1 MRRSKEEAAVEG
13 TRAEDWV
20 RELTGR
26 ADVSLR
32 GPEDWKRIFAEVA
45 RRLLDAA
52 EWPGTQGSPKL
63 LLDEIVLRAGAP
75 GSEDKLRALRQVLVE
90 QLGEHRD
97 VSERIFLLR
106 ELAII
111 GRAEAVPALE
121 KLIDDAEPAI
131 REYAIRALAA
141 NPSREAAEALLA
153 AMRKAGEPARRA
165 ALANALAGRKE
176 KEAAD
181 AVRAAL
187 PDLPPAAREL
197 LGGALKDREGGAPPA
212 APR

>member
-1 MRRSKEEAAVEG
+1 MRRLREETPV
-13 TRAEDWV
+13 EDWV

-26 ADVSLR
+26 AGAVR
-32 GPEDWKRIFAEVA
+32 RAPEDYKRVFTEVV
-45 RRLLDAA
+45 RKLLDAE
-52 EWPGTQGSPKL
+52 EWPGAQGSPKL

-90 QLGEHRD
+90 QLGEHKD
-97 VSERIFLLR
+97 AGERIFLLR
-106 ELAII
+106 ELAIV
-111 GRAEAVPALE
+111 GREEAVPALE
-121 KLIDDAEPAI
+121 KLIDGAEPAI

-165 ALANALAGRKE
+165 ALVNSLAGRKE
-176 KEAAD
+176 KEAMD

-187 PDLPPAAREL
+187 PDLPPAARAL
-197 LGGALKDREGGAPPA
+197 LGGALKDREGGASPA
-212 APR
+212 ATR

>member
-1 MRRSKEEAAVEG
+1 MRPSREEAAARDNTVEG
-13 TRAEDWV
+13 WV

-26 ADVSLR
+26 ADAPRR
-32 GPEDWKRIFAEVA
+32 GPEDWTRVFTEVI
-45 RRLLDAA
+45 RKLLDAA
-52 EWPGTQGSPKL
+52 EWPGVQGSPKL

-75 GSEDKLRALRQVLVE
+75 GAEDKLRALRQVLVE
-90 QLGEHRD
+90 QLGEHKD
-97 VSERIFLLR
+97 VSERILLLR
-106 ELAII
+106 ELATV
-111 GRAEAVPALE
+111 GREEAVPALE
-121 KLIDDAEPAI
+121 KLVEDAEPGI

-141 NPSREAAEALLA
+141 NPSREAAQALLA
-153 AMRKAGEPARRA
+153 ALRKAGEPARRA

-181 AVRAAL
+181 AARAAL

-197 LGGALKDREGGAPPA
+197 LGGALKDLEGGAPPA